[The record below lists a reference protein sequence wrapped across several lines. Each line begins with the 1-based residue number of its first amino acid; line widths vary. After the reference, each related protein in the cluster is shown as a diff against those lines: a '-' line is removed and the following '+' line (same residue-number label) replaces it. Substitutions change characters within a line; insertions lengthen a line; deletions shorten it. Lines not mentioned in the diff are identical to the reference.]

1 MDHLDICLH
10 IGAASP
16 LDKYPAKQH
25 ARRVAEFLG
34 VEKGLIYLPGS
45 PTAYLEDSDQFVPF
59 RQRRYFYYLSG
70 VDEADCHLTYDIHS
84 DFLTLYVPTPG
95 SARKVYY
102 NGRGSSPEEA
112 LEKYDI
118 DAADY
123 SYAVTGYVEFWMSQH
138 PGNVYILH
146 PDQAVVPGHDKSPR
160 VNYTRLQAAID
171 GARVRKDQHEI
182 KLIRKANE
190 ISAKAHKNVL
200 KNILAFKN
208 EAQVE
213 ATFLDTCVAAD
224 AKHQAYEIIAA
235 SGENASTLH
244 YIKNDE
250 PFQDRPL
257 MCLDAGCE
265 WQCYA
270 SDVTRTFPLTGQWPS
285 KEAKEI
291 YDLVLDMQTE
301 CIDAI
306 RPGARYLDIHY
317 LAHRILIL
325 GLLELG
331 IFHNGTP
338 QEIFD
343 AGTSLAFL
351 PHGLG
356 HHLGLEVHDVSD
368 VPLMAA
374 TSGSVSPV
382 VDPEMCKAP
391 VIPHHPALEEGM
403 VVTVEPGIYFN
414 RYALNA
420 VYLSN
425 PIHSKYINK
434 KVLSRYL
441 PVGGVRIEDDILV
454 TDDGYENLTTA
465 PKGEEMLRIIQEGFK
480 ETDQS
485 EKKSKQPD
493 HGSAATGQRQGVHQ
507 APFAECLKSN
517 GIERWSQDVSAGPP
531 ENVLK
536 SPGSQTVKTSP
547 NKPSSRNEQNG
558 HLAHRASIAIGEQY
572 SQHAYQQEY
581 QTRCMGEPIIQ
592 QTPQRQFSA
601 PQEQF
606 HQPRQQSQQQMQ
618 QGPAADNNNS
628 VDRSGSPWNNS
639 LALQDYQM
647 QLMLLEQQNRR
658 RLSIQRREQGIAKLA
673 AQIERYRDIATGPLP
688 SSSPS
693 SYHTAGFDMKY

>member
-1 MDHLDICLH
+1 MDHLDLCLH

-123 SYAVTGYVEFWMSQH
+123 SYAVAGYVEFWMAQH

-160 VNYTRLQAAID
+160 VNYTRLQVAID

-190 ISAKAHKNVL
+190 ISAKAHENVL
-200 KNILAFKN
+200 RNILAFKN

-213 ATFLDTCVAAD
+213 AAFLDTCVAAD

-374 TSGSVSPV
+374 TSGNVSPV

-391 VIPHHPALEEGM
+391 VHPHHPALEEGM

-441 PVGGVRIEDDILV
+441 SVGGVRIEDDILV

-480 ETDQS
+480 ETGQS

-493 HGSAATGQRQGVHQ
+493 HATGQRQGVHQ

-536 SPGSQTVKTSP
+536 SPESTTAKPTGESFGRSRFLRGLWLASP
-547 NKPSSRNEQNG
+547 
-558 HLAHRASIAIGEQY
+558 
-572 SQHAYQQEY
+572 
-581 QTRCMGEPIIQ
+581 
-592 QTPQRQFSA
+592 
-601 PQEQF
+601 
-606 HQPRQQSQQQMQ
+606 
-618 QGPAADNNNS
+618 
-628 VDRSGSPWNNS
+628 
-639 LALQDYQM
+639 
-647 QLMLLEQQNRR
+647 
-658 RLSIQRREQGIAKLA
+658 
-673 AQIERYRDIATGPLP
+673 
-688 SSSPS
+688 
-693 SYHTAGFDMKY
+693 